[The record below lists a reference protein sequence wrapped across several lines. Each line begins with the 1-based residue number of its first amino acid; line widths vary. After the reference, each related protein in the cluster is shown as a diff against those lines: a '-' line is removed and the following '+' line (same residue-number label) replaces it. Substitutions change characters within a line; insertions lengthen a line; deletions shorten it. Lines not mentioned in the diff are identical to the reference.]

1 MALDDDP
8 PPLGPEEATAL
19 RRRQRVKN
27 WVLLL
32 ILIGLVLLFYAIA
45 IVKMRLPAPV

>member
-1 MALDDDP
+1 MDEDTP
-8 PPLGPEEATAL
+8 TLGPEEAAVL

-32 ILIGLVLLFYAIA
+32 VLIGLALLFYAIA

>member
-1 MALDDDP
+1 MDEDT
-8 PPLGPEEATAL
+8 PPLGPEEAAVL

-32 ILIGLVLLFYAIA
+32 VLIGLALLFYAIA

>member
-1 MALDDDP
+1 MDQDT
-8 PPLGPEEATAL
+8 PPLGPEETAVL

-32 ILIGLVLLFYAIA
+32 ALIGLALLFYAVA

>member
-1 MALDDDP
+1 MDEDA
-8 PPLGPEEATAL
+8 PPLGPEEAAAL

-32 ILIGLVLLFYAIA
+32 VLIGLVLLFYAIS

>member
-1 MALDDDP
+1 M
-8 PPLGPEEATAL
+8 AL

-32 ILIGLVLLFYAIA
+32 MLIGLALLFYAIA

>member
-1 MALDDDP
+1 MVDEGTP
-8 PPLGPEEATAL
+8 TLGSEEAALL

-32 ILIGLVLLFYAIA
+32 VLIGLALLFYAIA

>member
-1 MALDDDP
+1 MDEHP
-8 PPLGPEEATAL
+8 PPLSADEATAL

-32 ILIGLVLLFYAIA
+32 VLIGLALQFYAIA